1 MIKRINKIKNLGVF
15 VDYVRSSDLQDFR
28 EKNILYG
35 WNYTG
40 KTSLSRLFSYLNK
53 DYVIDDDY
61 PNVEFEI
68 ELTDGTKITQQNKN
82 DNPLSVKVFNSDFV
96 RDNLRFDSDDKK
108 ITGITFDVG
117 ENVNIRKEIEEN
129 NHKIEKGNQK
139 KNSNRANIVK
149 LEEFET
155 KFTNEAR
162 RIKNDCFNSLIEF
175 NKSHFRNVLSSLP
188 PPISQYTNIDT
199 NELNKIKSDA
209 IAQDTKTEIA
219 IQKPIVSCDV
229 LLSEV
234 TEICQSTPT
243 QTIEDKVLS
252 DNDFYNWVKTGL
264 EIYTHKNSKI
274 DTCAFCGQTL
284 PSKRIEY
291 LNAFYSNEA
300 AKLKSQIENTK
311 QKINEEKQKF
321 TNLEWCTKSS
331 NDLVDS
337 CKDDYA
343 SLKEKYKN
351 LKDNYC
357 ALMDTLIAKLDQKN
371 NSLFVS
377 ISIGIIDSSAKT
389 QIENWI
395 NEVEQLFQKH
405 NNIVN
410 NFATNRDSARE
421 KYKKYLV
428 ATFLI
433 NEEYFEIKRKAEIE
447 EKGQGRFVKIINDI
461 ETKNAQLTA
470 QLKSIVKGKEKFED
484 FIKHFL
490 NRNDISIEVT
500 DDNKFQIKR
509 GTHLAK
515 NLSEGEKTA
524 IAFAHFM
531 VMLDSIGRDMQ
542 NQIVFIDDPISSLD
556 ANHVA
561 QVSSLINTFF
571 FRKGLDEANPNRC
584 CNYFMQLFISTH
596 NFEFFSFLN
605 DANNLKKKKKKN
617 GQEEPT
623 LGKYFIKRIN
633 ETKSIITQMP
643 KAFGKCKSEYVYL
656 FSEIDKYKKGGCQE
670 EDGYLMPNI
679 IRRFLEIYT
688 LIKLPGNHDEMD
700 NRIKILYPNFDELK
714 ILHNFSHFTSFERV
728 VKHSEIIQKL
738 PDIVKDLYKILEHDK
753 THLDSLYEG
762 IR

>member
-15 VDYVRSSDLQDFR
+15 DDYVRSADLQDFR

-53 DYVIDDDY
+53 DYVLDEDY
-61 PNVEFEI
+61 QNVEFEI
-68 ELTDGTKITQQNKN
+68 ELTDGTKITQENKN
-82 DNPLSVKVFNSDFV
+82 NNSLSVKVFNSDFV
-96 RDNLRFDSDDKK
+96 RDNLRFDSVDKK

-117 ENVNIRKEIEEN
+117 ENINIRKEIEEN
-129 NHKIEKGNQK
+129 NRKIEKGNQK
-139 KNSNRANIVK
+139 KNGNRANIVQ

-162 RIKNDCFNSLIEF
+162 RIKNECFNSLIEF
-175 NKSHFRNVLSSLP
+175 NKGHFKSVLSSLQS
-188 PPISQYTNIDT
+188 PISQYTDIDA
-199 NELNKIKSDA
+199 NNLSQIKSDA
-209 IAQDTKTEIA
+209 IAQDTKAEIA
-219 IQKPIVSCDV
+219 IQKPIVSFDV

-234 TEICQSTPT
+234 IAICQSTPT

-252 DNDFYNWVKTGL
+252 DNDFYNWVKIGL
-264 EIYTHKNSKI
+264 EIYTHKNPTM
-274 DTCAFCGQTL
+274 DTCAFCGQLL
-284 PSKRIEY
+284 PNKRIEY

-300 AKLKSQIENTK
+300 AKLKSKIENIK
-311 QKINEEKQKF
+311 QRVNEEKQRF
-321 TNLEWCTKSS
+321 TNLEWSTKSS

-337 CKDDYA
+337 CKNAY
-343 SLKEKYKN
+343 SLLKQKYGN

-357 ALMDTLIAKLDQKN
+357 ALLDTLIARLDQKN
-371 NSLFVS
+371 DSLFVS
-377 ISIGIIDSSAKT
+377 IPVGNIDSSAKT

-433 NEEYFEIKRKAEIE
+433 NEKYFEVKRKSEIE
-447 EKGQGRFVKIINDI
+447 ERGQRRFDEIINTL
-461 ETKNAQLTA
+461 ETKNTQLTA
-470 QLKSIVKGKEKFED
+470 QLKSIEKGKEKFED
-484 FIKHFL
+484 FIKRFL
-490 NRNDISIEVT
+490 NRKDISIEVT
-500 DDNKFQIKR
+500 DGNKFQIKR

-531 VMLDSIGRDMQ
+531 VMLDSIDSDMQ

-571 FRKGLDEANPNRC
+571 FRKGLDEANPDRC

-605 DANNLKKKKKKN
+605 DANNLKKKKKRN
-617 GQEEPT
+617 GQEEPA

-656 FSEIDKYKKGGCQE
+656 FSEIDKYKEGGCQE

-688 LIKLPGNHDEMD
+688 LIKLPGNHDEID
-700 NRIKILYPNFDELK
+700 NRIKVLYPNFDELK

-738 PDIVKDLYKILEHDK
+738 PDIIEDLYKILEQDE
-753 THLDSLYEG
+753 THLGSLYEG
-762 IR
+762 IK

>member
-1 MIKRINKIKNLGVF
+1 MIKRINKINNLGVF
-15 VDYVRSSDLQDFR
+15 NDYVKSDDLQDFC

-53 DYVIDDDY
+53 DSIIDDDY
-61 PNVEFEI
+61 QNVEFEI
-68 ELTDGTKITQQNKN
+68 ELTDGTKITKQNKN
-82 DNPLSVKVFNSDFV
+82 DNSLSVKVFNSDFV

-129 NHKIEKGNQK
+129 NRKIEKGKQK
-139 KNSNRANIVK
+139 KNCNKVNIDK
-149 LEEFET
+149 LNEFENS

-175 NKSHFRNVLSSLP
+175 NKGHLKNIIASLQS
-188 PPISQYTNIDT
+188 PISQYTDIDAD
-199 NELNKIKSDA
+199 NLNQIKSDA
-209 IAQDTKTEIA
+209 IAQDTKAKID
-219 IQKPIVSCDV
+219 IQKPIVSFDT

-234 TEICQSTPT
+234 IAICQSTPT

-252 DNDFYNWVKTGL
+252 NNDFYNWVKTGL
-264 EIYTHKNSKI
+264 EIYTHKNPAI
-274 DTCAFCGQTL
+274 DTCAFCGQLL
-284 PSKRIEY
+284 PNKRIEY

-300 AKLKSQIENTK
+300 AKLKSKIENIK
-311 QKINEEKQKF
+311 RRINEEKQRF
-321 TNLEWCTKSS
+321 TNLEWSTKSS

-337 CKDDYA
+337 CKNDY
-343 SLKEKYKN
+343 SLLKQRYIN
-351 LKDNYC
+351 LKSNYC
-357 ALMDTLIAKLDQKN
+357 ALLDTLSDKLDKKD

-377 ISIGIIDSSAKT
+377 ILVGNIDSSAKT
-389 QIENWI
+389 KIENWI
-395 NEVEQLFQKH
+395 NEVEQIFQRH
-405 NNIVN
+405 NDIVN
-410 NFATNRDSARE
+410 NFATNRNSARE

-428 ATFLI
+428 ATFLV
-433 NEEYFEIKRKAEIE
+433 NEKYYEIKRKSEIE
-447 EKGQGRFVKIINDI
+447 ELGQKRFEKIIHTL
-461 ETKNAQLTA
+461 ETKNAQLEA
-470 QLKSIVKGKEKFED
+470 QLKSIIKGKEKFEE
-484 FIKHFL
+484 FIKHIL

-531 VMLDSIGRDMQ
+531 VMLDSLGNDMQ
-542 NQIVFIDDPISSLD
+542 NQIIFIDDPISSLD
-556 ANHVA
+556 ANHIA
-561 QVSSLINTFF
+561 QVSAMINTFF
-571 FRKGLDEANPNRC
+571 FRKGLDKNNPDAY

-605 DANNLKKKKKKN
+605 DANRISKKGTIN
-617 GQEEPT
+617 
-623 LGKYFIKRIN
+623 KYFIKRIN
-633 ETKSIITQMP
+633 ETKSIITTMP

-656 FSEIDKYKKGGCQE
+656 FSEIDKFKKGGCQE

-688 LIKLPGNHDEMD
+688 LIKLPGNHDEID

-738 PDIVKDLYKILEHDK
+738 PDIIDDLYKILEQDEN
-753 THLDSLYEG
+753 HLKSLYDG

>member
-1 MIKRINKIKNLGVF
+1 MSF
-15 VDYVRSSDLQDFR
+15 
-28 EKNILYG
+28 
-35 WNYTG
+35 
-40 KTSLSRLFSYLNK
+40 
-53 DYVIDDDY
+53 
-61 PNVEFEI
+61 
-68 ELTDGTKITQQNKN
+68 
-82 DNPLSVKVFNSDFV
+82 
-96 RDNLRFDSDDKK
+96 
-108 ITGITFDVG
+108 
-117 ENVNIRKEIEEN
+117 
-129 NHKIEKGNQK
+129 
-139 KNSNRANIVK
+139 
-149 LEEFET
+149 
-155 KFTNEAR
+155 
-162 RIKNDCFNSLIEF
+162 
-175 NKSHFRNVLSSLP
+175 
-188 PPISQYTNIDT
+188 
-199 NELNKIKSDA
+199 
-209 IAQDTKTEIA
+209 
-219 IQKPIVSCDV
+219 DV

-234 TEICQSTPT
+234 TAICQSTPT

-252 DNDFYNWVKTGL
+252 DNDFYNWVKVGF
-264 EIYTHKNSKI
+264 EIYTNKTPKI
-274 DTCAFCGQTL
+274 DTCAFCGQPL
-284 PSKRIEY
+284 PNKRIEY

-300 AKLKSQIENTK
+300 AKLKSQIENTN
-311 QKINEEKQKF
+311 QKINEEKQRF
-321 TNLEWCTKSS
+321 TNLEWSAKSS

-337 CKDDYA
+337 CKDDYT
-343 SLKEKYKN
+343 SLKERYKN
-351 LKDNYC
+351 LKNNYC

-371 NSLFVS
+371 DSLFVS
-377 ISIGIIDSSAKT
+377 ISIGNIDSSAKT

-405 NNIVN
+405 NDIVN

-433 NEEYFEIKRKAEIE
+433 NEEYFEIKQKAEIE
-447 EKGQGRFVKIINDI
+447 EKGQGRFVKIINDL

-531 VMLDSIGRDMQ
+531 VMLDSIGSDMQ

-571 FRKGLDEANPNRC
+571 FRKGLDEANPDRC

-617 GQEEPT
+617 EQEEPA
-623 LGKYFIKRIN
+623 LEKYFIKRIN

-656 FSEIDKYKKGGCQE
+656 FSEINKFKTGGCQE

-688 LIKLPGNHDEMD
+688 LIKLPGNRDEID

-728 VKHSEIIQKL
+728 VKHNEIIQKL
-738 PDIVKDLYKILEHDK
+738 PDIVEDLYKILEQDK

-762 IR
+762 IK

>member
-15 VDYVRSSDLQDFR
+15 DDYARSADLQDFR

-35 WNYTG
+35 WNYAG

-53 DYVIDDDY
+53 DHVIDDDY
-61 PNVEFEI
+61 QNVEFEI

-139 KNSNRANIVK
+139 KNGNRANIVK

-162 RIKNDCFNSLIEF
+162 RIKNECFNSLIEF
-175 NKSHFRNVLSSLP
+175 NKGHLRNVLNSLQS
-188 PPISQYTNIDT
+188 PIDQYTNINT
-199 NELNKIKSDA
+199 NDLRQIKSDA
-209 IAQDTKTEIA
+209 LALDTKTEID
-219 IQKPIVSCDV
+219 IQKPTTSFEV
-229 LLSEV
+229 LSSEV
-234 TEICQSTPT
+234 TVICQSTPT

-252 DNDFYNWVKTGL
+252 DNDFYNWVKKGL
-264 EIYTHKNSKI
+264 EIYTLKNPTI
-274 DTCAFCGQTL
+274 DTCAFCGQSL
-284 PSKRIEY
+284 PNKRIEY

-311 QKINEEKQKF
+311 QKINDEKQRF
-321 TNLEWCTKSS
+321 TNLEWCAKSP

-337 CKDDYA
+337 CKDDYT
-343 SLKEKYKN
+343 SLKERYKN
-351 LKDNYC
+351 LMNNYC
-357 ALMDTLIAKLDQKN
+357 AMMDTLIAKLDQKN
-371 NSLFVS
+371 DSLFVS
-377 ISIGIIDSSAKT
+377 ISVGNIDGSAKT
-389 QIENWI
+389 QIEHWI

-405 NNIVN
+405 NSIVN

-433 NEEYFEIKRKAEIE
+433 NEEYFEVKRKAEIE
-447 EKGQGRFVKIINDI
+447 ERGQKRFDKIINALR
-461 ETKNAQLTA
+461 TKNAQLAA

-484 FIKHFL
+484 FIKRFL

-509 GTHLAK
+509 GPHLAK

-531 VMLDSIGRDMQ
+531 VMLDSIGSDMQ

-571 FRKGLDEANPNRC
+571 FRKGLDETNPDKC

-596 NFEFFSFLN
+596 NFEFFSFLI
-605 DANNLKKKKKKN
+605 DANNLKKRKKIN
-617 GQEEPT
+617 GQEEPS
-623 LGKYFIKRIN
+623 LEKFFIKRIN
-633 ETKSIITQMP
+633 DKKSIITPMP

-656 FSEIDKYKKGGCQE
+656 FSEIDKFKTGGCQE

-688 LIKLPGNHDEMD
+688 LIKLPGNRDEID

-738 PDIVKDLYKILEHDK
+738 PDIIEDLYKILEQDK
-753 THLDSLYEG
+753 KHLDSLYEG
-762 IR
+762 IK

>member
-1 MIKRINKIKNLGVF
+1 MG
-15 VDYVRSSDLQDFR
+15 
-28 EKNILYG
+28 
-35 WNYTG
+35 
-40 KTSLSRLFSYLNK
+40 
-53 DYVIDDDY
+53 Y
-61 PNVEFEI
+61 PHDS
-68 ELTDGTKITQQNKN
+68 TQTPKITQQNKN
-82 DNPLSVKVFNSDFV
+82 DNPVPVKVFNSDFV
-96 RDNLRFDSDDKK
+96 RDNLRFDSDRK

-117 ENVNIRKEIEEN
+117 ENVIIRKEIEEN
-129 NHKIEKGNQK
+129 NRKIEKGNQK
-139 KNSNRANIVK
+139 KNGNRANIVK

-162 RIKNDCFNSLIEF
+162 RIKNECFNSLIEF
-175 NKSHFRNVLSSLP
+175 NKGHLRNVLNSLQS
-188 PPISQYTNIDT
+188 PIDQYTNIDT
-199 NELNKIKSDA
+199 NNLSQIKSDA
-209 IAQDTKTEIA
+209 LALDTKTEID
-219 IQKPIVSCDV
+219 IQKPTTSFDV

-234 TEICQSTPT
+234 TAICQSTPT
-243 QTIEDKVLS
+243 QTIEDIILS

-264 EIYTHKNSKI
+264 EIYTLKNPTI
-274 DTCAFCGQTL
+274 DTCAFCGQPL
-284 PSKRIEY
+284 PNKRIEY

-300 AKLKSQIENTK
+300 AKLKNQIENTK
-311 QKINEEKQKF
+311 QKINDEKQRF
-321 TNLEWCTKSS
+321 TNLEWCAKSS

-337 CKDDYA
+337 CKDDYT
-343 SLKEKYKN
+343 SLKERYKN
-351 LKDNYC
+351 LMNNYC
-357 ALMDTLIAKLDQKN
+357 TLMDTLIAKLDQKN
-371 NSLFVS
+371 DSLFVS
-377 ISIGIIDSSAKT
+377 ISVGDIDGSAKT

-410 NFATNRDSARE
+410 NFTTNRDSARE

-433 NEEYFEIKRKAEIE
+433 NEEYFEVKRKAEIE
-447 EKGQGRFVKIINDI
+447 ERGQKRFDKIINAL
-461 ETKNAQLTA
+461 ETKSAQLTA

-509 GTHLAK
+509 GTYLAK

-531 VMLDSIGRDMQ
+531 VMLDSIGSDMQ

-571 FRKGLDEANPNRC
+571 FRKGLDEANPDRC

-656 FSEIDKYKKGGCQE
+656 FSEIDKFKKGGCHE

-688 LIKLPGNHDEMD
+688 LIKLPGNRDEID

-738 PDIVKDLYKILEHDK
+738 PDIVEDLYKILEQDK
-753 THLDSLYEG
+753 KHLDSLYEG
-762 IR
+762 IK

>member
-1 MIKRINKIKNLGVF
+1 MIRRINKIKNLGVF
-15 VDYVRSSDLQDFR
+15 EDYVRSGDLQDFR

-35 WNYTG
+35 WNYSG

-53 DYVIDDDY
+53 DVVFDDDY
-61 PNVEFEI
+61 QNVEFEI

-82 DNPLSVKVFNSDFV
+82 DKPLSVKVFNSDFV

-117 ENVNIRKEIEEN
+117 ENVTIRKEIEEN

-139 KNSNRANIVK
+139 KNSNRAYIDRLN
-149 LEEFET
+149 EFDN
-155 KFTNEAR
+155 KITNEAR
-162 RIKNDCFNSLIEF
+162 RIKNECFNSLIEF
-175 NKSHFRNVLSSLP
+175 NKGHFKSVLSTLQS
-188 PPISQYTNIDT
+188 PISQYTDIDA
-199 NELNKIKSDA
+199 NKLSQIKSDA
-209 IAQDTKTEIA
+209 LAQDTKAVIY
-219 IQKPIVSCDV
+219 IQKPITSFDV

-234 TEICQSTPT
+234 TAICQSTPT
-243 QTIEDKVLS
+243 QNIEDKILS
-252 DNDFYNWVKTGL
+252 DNDFYNWVKAGL
-264 EIYTHKNSKI
+264 EVYIHKTPKI
-274 DTCAFCGQTL
+274 DTCAFCGQPL
-284 PSKRIEY
+284 PNKRIEY

-300 AKLKSQIENTK
+300 AKLKSKIDVVK
-311 QKINEEKQKF
+311 QRINEEKLKF
-321 TNLEWCTKSS
+321 TNLEWSTKSS
-331 NDLVDS
+331 NDIVDS
-337 CKDDYA
+337 YKDSYQT
-343 SLKEKYKN
+343 LKEGYRK

-357 ALMDTLIAKLDQKN
+357 ALLDMLNIRLDQKS
-371 NSLFVS
+371 NSLFVG
-377 ISIGIIDSSAKT
+377 ISVGDIDSSAKT
-389 QIENWI
+389 QIENWVY
-395 NEVEQLFQKH
+395 EVEQIFKNH

-410 NFATNRDSARE
+410 NFAANRNAARD

-428 ATFLI
+428 AVFI
-433 NEEYFEIKRKAEIE
+433 ENERYYEIE
-447 EKGQGRFVKIINDI
+447 RKSKIETEGQARFDKIINAL
-461 ETKNAQLTA
+461 EEKNLHLTA

-531 VMLDSIGRDMQ
+531 VMLDSIGGEMQ

-556 ANHVA
+556 ANHIA
-561 QVSSLINTFF
+561 QISSLINTFF
-571 FRKGLDEANPNRC
+571 FRKGLDGSNPDKY

-605 DANNLKKKKKKN
+605 DANNLKKKKKIN
-617 GQEEPT
+617 GQEEPS
-623 LGKYFIKRIN
+623 LEKYFIKRIN
-633 ETKSIITQMP
+633 DTKSIITKMP
-643 KAFGKCKSEYVYL
+643 NAFGKCKSEYVYL
-656 FSEIDKYKKGGCQE
+656 FSEIDKFKQGGCQE
-670 EDGYLMPNI
+670 EDGYMMPNI

-688 LIKLPGNHDEMD
+688 LIKLPGSHDEID

-738 PDIVKDLYKILEHDK
+738 PDIVDDLYKILEQDEK
-753 THLDSLYEG
+753 HLKSLYEG
-762 IR
+762 IK

>member
-1 MIKRINKIKNLGVF
+1 MIKCINKIKNFGVF
-15 VDYVRSSDLQDFR
+15 DDYVRSADLQYFR

-53 DYVIDDDY
+53 DYTIDDDY
-61 PNVEFEI
+61 QNVEFEI

-82 DNPLSVKVFNSDFV
+82 DNPVPVKVFNSDFV
-96 RDNLRFDSDDKK
+96 RDNLRFDSDRK

-117 ENVNIRKEIEEN
+117 ENVIIRKEIEEN
-129 NHKIEKGNQK
+129 NRKIEKGNQK
-139 KNSNRANIVK
+139 KNGNRANIVK

-162 RIKNDCFNSLIEF
+162 RIKNECFNSLIEF
-175 NKSHFRNVLSSLP
+175 NKGHLRNVLNSLQS
-188 PPISQYTNIDT
+188 PIDQYTNIDT
-199 NELNKIKSDA
+199 NNLSQIKSDA
-209 IAQDTKTEIA
+209 LALDTKTEID
-219 IQKPIVSCDV
+219 IQKPTTSFDV

-234 TEICQSTPT
+234 TAICQSTPT
-243 QTIEDKVLS
+243 QTIEDIILS

-264 EIYTHKNSKI
+264 EIYTLKNPTI
-274 DTCAFCGQTL
+274 DTCAFCGQPL
-284 PSKRIEY
+284 PNKRIEY

-300 AKLKSQIENTK
+300 AKLKNQIENTK
-311 QKINEEKQKF
+311 QKINDEKQRF
-321 TNLEWCTKSS
+321 TNLEWCAKSS

-337 CKDDYA
+337 CKDDYT
-343 SLKEKYKN
+343 SLKERYKN
-351 LKDNYC
+351 LMNNYC
-357 ALMDTLIAKLDQKN
+357 TLMDTLIAKLDQKN
-371 NSLFVS
+371 DSLFVS
-377 ISIGIIDSSAKT
+377 ISVGDIDGSAKT

-410 NFATNRDSARE
+410 NFTTNRDSARE

-433 NEEYFEIKRKAEIE
+433 NEEYFEVKRKAEIE
-447 EKGQGRFVKIINDI
+447 ERGQKRFDKIINAL
-461 ETKNAQLTA
+461 ETKSAQLTA

-509 GTHLAK
+509 GTYLAK

-531 VMLDSIGRDMQ
+531 VMLDSIGSDMQ

-571 FRKGLDEANPNRC
+571 FRKGLDEANPDRC

-656 FSEIDKYKKGGCQE
+656 FSEIDKFKKGGCHE

-688 LIKLPGNHDEMD
+688 LIKLPGNRDEID

-738 PDIVKDLYKILEHDK
+738 PDIVEDLYKILEQDK
-753 THLDSLYEG
+753 KHLDSLYEG
-762 IR
+762 IK